1 MSAPETAS
9 REAIQAALAGII
21 DSQTRKDLV
30 SLGYIR
36 NIAYCDGV
44 ARVLLSVPQPAATEQ
59 AQRQWQQAVVEALM
73 RLPGMRAVN
82 VDFALRPPEHA
93 NLLPGVRNVL
103 AVGAGKGG
111 VGKST
116 VTVLLAVGLQRLGYR
131 VGILDADVYGPSV
144 PKLTGTEE
152 AEPQMDAQ
160 TGRIIPPESGGVK
173 ILSMG
178 YLVDRNQAV
187 VWRGP
192 MAQKY
197 VREFL
202 ERGDW
207 GALDYLIVD
216 LPPGTGDI
224 PLTLA
229 QSIPLTGAVVVC
241 TPQDVALL
249 DALKA
254 LRMYQKLGVDVLGMV
269 ENMSYYICPHCG
281 QREEIFAHG
290 GARRAAQESDVP
302 FLGEIPLNVRIREYG
317 DAGQPGACFVR
328 VEPAVLAALEG
339 VVRSLVSAVE
349 ARGARP
355 QPTLTITG

>member
-1 MSAPETAS
+1 MSAPTSAS
-9 REAIQAALAGII
+9 KEAIQTALAGVI
-21 DSQTRKDLV
+21 DPQSGRDLA
-30 SLGYIR
+30 SLGYVR

-59 AQRQWQQAVVEALM
+59 AQKAWQQMVVQALM
-73 RLPGMRAVN
+73 RLPGMVAVN
-82 VDFALRPPEHA
+82 VDFALRPPE
-93 NLLPGVRNVL
+93 NVSLLPGVRNVL

-116 VTVLLAVGLQRLGYR
+116 VTVLLAIGLQRLGYR

-144 PKLTGTEE
+144 PKLTGTDS
-152 AEPQMDAQ
+152 AEPQMDTR

-207 GALDYLIVD
+207 GELDYLVVD

-317 DAGQPGACFVR
+317 DAGQPGNCFVR
-328 VEPAVLAALEG
+328 VDPLVLSALEG
-339 VVRSLVSAVE
+339 VVQSLVREVD
-349 ARGARP
+349 ARGSRT